1 MKTLMTS
8 AAAILMTAGVLASC
22 SAGKANATVT
32 DAATAAIG
40 ATATPKTLNLKDFNA
55 IDNASVITVVY
66 TEGSKYSVRVEERG
80 EVPSA
85 ITKEG
90 KTLKVKRAG
99 NDSEKKTATYLYIT
113 APEIASINNTGVM
126 KFEAAAMKS
135 SDFSL
140 QNKGVFTFKAKGIDC
155 TTLTLDNAGVLNSE
169 TGIKAGKMELTNN
182 GVMKGSSNVKGGDL
196 TLSNNGVGNL
206 DITFKGNDMKITC
219 GSTGSIYADVDCKS
233 VEASN
238 NGPCGITIKGRAG
251 ECNIRKYNEHVGKID
266 ISRLEDPQGELF
278 SKKGVFIKKTQIKK

>member
-1 MKTLMTS
+1 MKALIKS
-8 AAAILMTAGVLASC
+8 AAMILLAANTLSSC
-22 SAGKANATVT
+22 SMNKANATENRGGITGSLVT
-32 DAATAAIG
+32 G
-40 ATATPKTLNLKDFNA
+40 TPKELNFKDFDA
-55 IDNASVITVVY
+55 IDNTSVLTVVY

-90 KTLKVKRAG
+90 KTLKVKRAE
-99 NDSEKKTATYLYIT
+99 NDSEKKTDTYLYIT

-140 QNKGVFTFKAKGIDC
+140 ENRGVFTLTAKDMAC
-155 TTLTLDNAGVLNSE
+155 TAFNLDNAGVFNSE
-169 TGIKAGKMELTNN
+169 AGIKADKVELTNN

-206 DITFKGNDMKITC
+206 DITFKGNDMKLTC
-219 GSTGSIYADVDCKS
+219 GGTGSINADVDCKS

-238 NGPCGITIKGRAG
+238 NGPCGITIKGRADVHKIQS
-251 ECNIRKYNEHVGKID
+251 NKWVGKID
-266 ISRLEDPQGELF
+266 VSNLG
-278 SKKGVFIKKTQIKK
+278 K

>member
-22 SAGKANATVT
+22 STGKANATVN

-66 TEGSKYSVRVEERG
+66 TEGSSYSVRVEERG
-80 EVPSA
+80 EVPSI

-90 KTLKVKRAG
+90 RTLNVKRAEG
-99 NDSEKKTATYLYIT
+99 DSEKKTDTYLYIT
-113 APEIASINNTGVM
+113 APGLASVDNKGVM
-126 KFEAAAMKS
+126 TFETDAMKS
-135 SDFSL
+135 KDFSL
-140 QNKGVFTFKAKGIDC
+140 QNKGVFTFEAKGIDC

-182 GVMKGSSNVKGGDL
+182 GVIKGSSYVNGGDL

-206 DITFKGNDMKITC
+206 DITFKGNDMKLTC
-219 GSTGSIYADVDCKS
+219 GGTGSINADVDCKS

-238 NGPCGITIKGRAG
+238 NGPCGITIKGRADVHKIQS
-251 ECNIRKYNEHVGKID
+251 NKWVGKID
-266 ISRLEDPQGELF
+266 VSNLG
-278 SKKGVFIKKTQIKK
+278 K

>member
-22 SAGKANATVT
+22 STGKANATVN

-55 IDNASVITVVY
+55 IDNTSVLTVVF
-66 TEGSKYSVRVEERG
+66 TNGKQYSVKVEERG
-80 EVPSA
+80 DVPSV

-90 KTLKVKRAG
+90 GTLVVKNSG
-99 NDSEKKTATYLYIT
+99 NDSGKKTNTYLYIT
-113 APEIASINNTGVM
+113 APGLASVDNKGVM
-126 KFEAAAMKS
+126 TFETDAMKS
-135 SDFSL
+135 KDFSL

-182 GVMKGSSNVKGGDL
+182 GVIKGSSDVNGGDL
-196 TLSNNGVGNL
+196 TLKSNGVGNL
-206 DITFKGNDMKITC
+206 DVTFKGNDMAINC
-219 GSTGSIYADVDCKS
+219 GGTGSINLDVDCKS
-233 VEASN
+233 VEASSSS
-238 NGPCGITIKGRAG
+238 PCSITISGRTG
-251 ECNIRKYNEHVGKID
+251 ECNIRKYNEYVGKID

-278 SKKGVFIKKTQIKK
+278 SKKRVYIKKTQIKK

>member
-22 SAGKANATVT
+22 SAGKANATVNEPGT
-32 DAATAAIG
+32 AATSTAI
-40 ATATPKTLNLKDFNA
+40 TPNTLNLKDFNA
-55 IDNASVITVVY
+55 IDNVSVLTVVY

-90 KTLKVKRAG
+90 KTLKVKRAE
-99 NDSEKKTATYLYIT
+99 NDSEKKTDTYLYIT

-126 KFEAAAMKS
+126 KFEAATMKS

-140 QNKGVFTFKAKGIDC
+140 QNKGVFTLAAKDMAFTGFN
-155 TTLTLDNAGVLNSE
+155 LDNAGVLNSE
-169 TGIKAGKMELTNN
+169 TEIKADKVELTNN
-182 GVMKGSSNVKGGDL
+182 GVIKGSSDVKGGDFI
-196 TLSNNGVGNL
+196 LSNNGVGNL
-206 DITFKGNDMKITC
+206 DISFKGNGMKITC
-219 GSTGSIYADVDCKS
+219 GGTGSINLDVDCKS

-238 NGPCGITIKGRAG
+238 NGPCGITIKGHADVHKIQS
-251 ECNIRKYNEHVGKID
+251 NKWVGKID
-266 ISRLEDPQGELF
+266 VSNLG
-278 SKKGVFIKKTQIKK
+278 K

>member
-1 MKTLMTS
+1 MKTLIKS
-8 AAAILMTAGVLASC
+8 AAMILLAANTLSSC
-22 SAGKANATVT
+22 SMNKANATENRGCTTGSLVT
-32 DAATAAIG
+32 G
-40 ATATPKTLNLKDFNA
+40 TPKELNFKDFNA
-55 IDNASVITVVY
+55 IDNASVITVAY

-99 NDSEKKTATYLYIT
+99 NDSEKKTDTYLYIT

-126 KFEAAAMKS
+126 KFEAVTMKS

-140 QNKGVFTFKAKGIDC
+140 QNKGVFTLTAKDMAFTGFN
-155 TTLTLDNAGVLNSE
+155 LDNAGVLNSE
-169 TGIKAGKMELTNN
+169 TEIKADKVELTNN
-182 GVMKGSSNVKGGDL
+182 GVIKGSSDVKGGDL

-206 DITFKGNDMKITC
+206 DITFKGNGMKITC
-219 GSTGSIYADVDCKS
+219 GGTGSINLDVDCKS

-238 NGPCGITIKGRAG
+238 NGPCGITIKGRADVHKIQS
-251 ECNIRKYNEHVGKID
+251 NKWVGKID
-266 ISRLEDPQGELF
+266 VSNLG
-278 SKKGVFIKKTQIKK
+278 K